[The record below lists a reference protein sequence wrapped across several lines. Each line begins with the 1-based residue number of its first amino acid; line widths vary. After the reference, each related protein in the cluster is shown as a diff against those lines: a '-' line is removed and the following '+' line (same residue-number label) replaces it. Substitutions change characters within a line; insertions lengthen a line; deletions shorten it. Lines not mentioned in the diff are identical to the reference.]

1 MEHRVNL
8 IIMCGIPA
16 SGKSTVAKLLNSN
29 IVSTDSIRK
38 ELYGDES
45 IQGNGREVFSLAYS
59 RIRNYL
65 SLGENVVFDATNIR
79 KRDRKTVIDIGK
91 EYNCDNII
99 ICYCSTPLEI
109 ALERNANRERKV
121 PVQVI
126 KRMFNNFEEP
136 SYAEGVN
143 YICVF

>member
-1 MEHRVNL
+1 MNL

-16 SGKSTVAKLLNSN
+16 SGKSTVAKLFNSN
-29 IVSTDSIRK
+29 IVSTDSIRE

-45 IQGNGREVFSLAYS
+45 IQGNGVEVFRLAYS

-99 ICYCSTPLEI
+99 ICYCSTPL
-109 ALERNANRERKV
+109 
-121 PVQVI
+121 
-126 KRMFNNFEEP
+126 
-136 SYAEGVN
+136 
-143 YICVF
+143 

>member
-1 MEHRVNL
+1 MNL

-16 SGKSTVAKLLNSN
+16 SGKSTVAKLFNSN
-29 IVSTDSIRK
+29 IVSTDSIRQ
-38 ELYGDES
+38 ELYGDEG
-45 IQGNGREVFSLAYS
+45 IQGNGKDVFSLAYS

-99 ICYCSTPLEI
+99 ICYCSTSLKI
-109 ALERNANRERKV
+109 ALKRNANRERKV
-121 PVQVI
+121 PAPVI
-126 KRMFNNFEEP
+126 ERMFNNFEKP
-136 SYAEGVN
+136 SYSEGVN

>member
-1 MEHRVNL
+1 MNL

-16 SGKSTVAKLLNSN
+16 SGKSTVAKLFNSN
-29 IVSTDSIRK
+29 IVSTDSIRE

-79 KRDRKTVIDIGK
+79 KKDRKKVIDIGK

-109 ALERNANRERKV
+109 VLERNANRERKV

-126 KRMFNNFEEP
+126 KRMFTNFEEP

>member
-1 MEHRVNL
+1 MNL

-16 SGKSTVAKLLNSN
+16 SGKSTVAKYFNSN

-38 ELYGDES
+38 ELYGDEGT
-45 IQGNGREVFSLAYS
+45 QGNGKDVFSLAYS

-99 ICYCSTPLEI
+99 ICYCSTSLKI
-109 ALERNANRERKV
+109 ALKRNANRERKV
-121 PVQVI
+121 PAPVI
-126 KRMFNNFEEP
+126 ERMFNNFEKP